1 PPFVPIDKEMMDC
14 PAWRNA
20 SCGARVLYMH
30 LKRRW
35 SFKQRNN
42 GRIYLSGR
50 DAEEEIGCGRDSIER
65 WYREL
70 QHYGF
75 IVMTDPGGLGVE
87 GKGKAPHFR
96 LTEAEWPGGRNG
108 NTWMLPTKDYLKWD
122 GTPFQDDRGAVS
134 RARKRKQKPGM
145 QMHPKVGGKCTP
157 GPGRKC
163 TPLHPG
169 SGVQM
174 HPISNTPGGVQMHP
188 ISRVTTMIAPSN
200 AVRVLPSRATRGSIG
215 VSRRPWHT
223 PTVTEV
229 PIESL
234 PTELRMMALGL
245 PVPEPN
251 WQVVLE
257 GGAATN
263 ADGIWAGRFAVLKRG
278 GTPHPRRGMR
288 RRRPRARD
296 RAGCVDVAS
305 ARTTRPVREQEAR
318 C

>member
-1 PPFVPIDKEMMDC
+1 MSAREDKGRLPPFVPIDKEMMDC
-14 PAWRNA
+14 PAWRKA

-75 IVMTDPGGLGVE
+75 IVMTHPGGLGVE

-108 NTWMLPTKDYLKWD
+108 NTWMLPTKDYLKWV

-134 RARKRKQKPGM
+134 RARKRKQSPGV
-145 QMHPKVGGKCTP
+145 QMRPKVERKCTP

-163 TPLHPG
+163 TPLRPA

-174 HPISNTPGGVQMHP
+174 HPISDTPGGVQMHP
-188 ISRVTTMIAPSN
+188 ISRVTTMIAPSD
-200 AVRVLPSRATRGSIG
+200 AVRVLPSRATRDHRMSLVTADPDGDDIEPPTITTA
-215 VSRRPWHT
+215 VNSRLLWHA
-223 PTVTEV
+223 PTVIEV

-234 PTELRMMALGL
+234 PTELRLMALGL
-245 PVPEPN
+245 SSGVKPP
-251 WQVVLE
+251 
-257 GGAATN
+257 
-263 ADGIWAGRFAVLKRG
+263 F
-278 GTPHPRRGMR
+278 
-288 RRRPRARD
+288 
-296 RAGCVDVAS
+296 
-305 ARTTRPVREQEAR
+305 
-318 C
+318 

>member
-1 PPFVPIDKEMMDC
+1 MMDC
-14 PAWRNA
+14 PAWRKA
-20 SCGARVLYMH
+20 SCGARVLYMHH

-96 LTEAEWPGGRNG
+96 LTEAEWPGGRSG

-134 RARKRKQKPGM
+134 RARKRKQKPGV
-145 QMHPKVGGKCTP
+145 QMHSKVGGKCTP

-188 ISRVTTMIAPSN
+188 ISRVTTMITPSN
-200 AVRVLPSRATRGSIG
+200 AVRVLPSRATRGHRMGLVMDPDGDAIEPPTITIG
-215 VSRRPWHT
+215 VNRRPWHT

-234 PTELRMMALGL
+234 PTELRMTALGL

-251 WQVVLE
+251 SQVVLE
-257 GGAATN
+257 GGAVQPAQPEYGPE
-263 ADGIWAGRFAVLKRG
+263 DLPF
-278 GTPHPRRGMR
+278 
-288 RRRPRARD
+288 
-296 RAGCVDVAS
+296 
-305 ARTTRPVREQEAR
+305 
-318 C
+318 